1 MTNLWSYFIISG
13 TLYDFWYIFFSER
26 KGSKLDNN
34 DNKNNS
40 LGISKPE
47 SMQHSISQRYFKY
60 NSQLKN
66 EQSHQRYA
74 NIVKKNKLRL
84 ESDYFKAIKF
94 LKKDIIENTFVYQR
108 NILVNEDG
116 KYRLLSYKDFLTC
129 DSDLRENEKIRNRLY
144 VDIRDYLRALERET
158 KINEKHNKILYT
170 QSDVDT
176 YYFDYT
182 IKEKIPD
189 RAIKFLYEISL
200 GDFRIVRALAR
211 YCAQIVIK
219 PKKNIIPTVILADK
233 SIHKPLIDFF
243 IRITSGLTVDIDLS
257 KMTNVSEVS
266 GLAYANWNN
275 SARLALAVESE
286 IPELESK
293 VEVLRKIMRGQNL
306 SIKHPY
312 FTGKI
317 FVNNQIPF
325 LYITE
330 SHEKYLKMKNIY
342 GAKTIKIQAKYIS
355 PLIISSAFDN
365 WFKNDFVK
373 LGAKWYSGEARARVV
388 TPKITDD
395 DIFES
400 FSNDMC
406 TFDEGLD
413 CSTNE
418 LYIAYTEYYKRFY
431 GESPLSFRKFRTQ
444 FAIVKNLDTC
454 RPHHSNKS
462 NPRCFKGIG
471 IDYDKYTELL
481 EKGGNTAIKCTKKD
495 FAYHL
500 LEMIRKEFPEI
511 DY

>member
-1 MTNLWSYFIISG
+1 MDKKDNTNQSL
-13 TLYDFWYIFFSER
+13 DA
-26 KGSKLDNN
+26 SKSN
-34 DNKNNS
+34 
-40 LGISKPE
+40 IE
-47 SMQHSISQRYFKY
+47 QRSISQRYFEY
-60 NSQLKN
+60 NNQIIK
-66 EQSHQRYA
+66 EQSHQIYT
-74 NIVKKNKLRL
+74 NIIKKNRQRL

-94 LKKDIIENTFVYQR
+94 LKKGIIENTFVYQR

-144 VDIRDYLRALERET
+144 VDIRDYLRTLEREA

-170 QSDVDT
+170 QSNADT

-200 GDFRIVRALAR
+200 GDFRIVRTLAR

-219 PKKNIIPTVILADK
+219 PKKNIIPTVILADE
-233 SIHKPLIDFF
+233 SIHKPLVDFF
-243 IRITSGLTVDIDLS
+243 KRITNGLTVDIDLS

-275 SARLALAVESE
+275 AARLALAVESE

-293 VEVLRKIMRGQNL
+293 VEVLRKIIRGQNL

-342 GAKTIKIQAKYIS
+342 GAKTIKIQAKHIS
-355 PLIISSAFDN
+355 PLIISSVFDN

-373 LGAKWYSGEARARVV
+373 LGAKWYSGEARARVIA
-388 TPKITDD
+388 PKITDD

-406 TFDEGLD
+406 TFGEGLD

-431 GESPLSFRKFRTQ
+431 GESPLPFRKFRTQ

-471 IDYDKYTELL
+471 IDYDKYTKLI
-481 EKGGNTAIKCTKKD
+481 EKGENTAIKCTKKTL
-495 FAYHL
+495 HIICL
-500 LEMIRKEFPEI
+500 N
-511 DY
+511 